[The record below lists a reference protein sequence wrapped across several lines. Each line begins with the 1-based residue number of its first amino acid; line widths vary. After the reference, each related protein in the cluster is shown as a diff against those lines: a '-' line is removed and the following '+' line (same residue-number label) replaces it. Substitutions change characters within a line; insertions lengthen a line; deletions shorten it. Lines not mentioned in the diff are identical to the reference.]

1 MLTPGFFALSLAPFA
16 CFYKNFMFIDSH
28 CHLDRIDLAPYQN
41 DFACFM
47 HEAGNSQI
55 EHLLCIAIDLEA
67 YPAML
72 ALAAPYPQI
81 SVTVGVHPN
90 SRDGQEPGVDEL
102 IALGRH
108 GKVIGIGETGLD
120 YFRSEGDLAWQH
132 QRFRNHI
139 SAAKALKKPLII
151 HTREAKDDTLRIM
164 EEEGAGEV
172 GGIIHCFT
180 EDWEF
185 AKKAL
190 DLNFYISFS
199 GIVTFNSAK
208 EIKEAAKKVPA
219 DRFLIE
225 TDSPYLAPVPFRGR
239 PNYPTYVRYV
249 AEQLAQLRGTTVNKI
264 AALSTEN
271 FHRLFATIQP
281 QINTD

>member
-1 MLTPGFFALSLAPFA
+1 ML
-16 CFYKNFMFIDSH
+16 IDSH
-28 CHLDRIDLAPYQN
+28 CHLDRIDLKPYQN

-47 HEAGNSQI
+47 HEAEVNQI
-55 EHLLCIAIDLEA
+55 EHLLCIAIDLES

-72 ALAAPYPQI
+72 DLVAGFQQI

-90 SRDGQEPGVDEL
+90 VQECKDPTVDEL
-102 IALGRH
+102 VALGEPDN
-108 GKVIGIGETGLD
+108 VIGIGETGLD
-120 YFRSEGDLAWQH
+120 YFRSEGDLNWQH

-139 SAAKALKKPLII
+139 SAAKKLKKPLII
-151 HTREAKDDTLRIM
+151 HTREAKNDTLNILRD
-164 EEEGAGEV
+164 EGAEEV
-172 GGIIHCFT
+172 GGVIHCFT

-199 GIVTFNSAK
+199 GIVTFNNATA
-208 EIKEAAKKVPA
+208 IKEVAKKVPV

-249 AEQLAQLRGTTVNKI
+249 AEQIAELRGTSVNKI
-264 AALSTEN
+264 ADLSTKN
-271 FHRLFATIQP
+271 FYDLF
-281 QINTD
+281 

>member
-1 MLTPGFFALSLAPFA
+1 ML
-16 CFYKNFMFIDSH
+16 IDSH
-28 CHLDRIDLAPYQN
+28 CHLDRIDLKPYQN

-47 HEAGNSQI
+47 HEAEVNQI
-55 EHLLCIAIDLEA
+55 EHLLCIAIDLES

-72 ALAAPYPQI
+72 DLVADFPQI

-90 SRDGQEPGVDEL
+90 VQDCKDPNVDEL
-102 IALGRH
+102 IALGQSDN
-108 GKVIGIGETGLD
+108 VIGIGETGLD
-120 YFRSEGDLAWQH
+120 YFRSEGDLGWQH

-139 SAAKALKKPLII
+139 SAAKTLKKPLII
-151 HTREAKDDTLRIM
+151 HTREAKDDTLRILK
-164 EEEGAGEV
+164 EEGASEV

-185 AKKAL
+185 AQKAL

-208 EIKEAAKKVPA
+208 AIKEVAKKVPA

-239 PNYPTYVRYV
+239 PNYPIYVRYV
-249 AEQLAQLRGTTVNKI
+249 AEQLAELRGISVNKI
-264 AALSTEN
+264 ADLSTKN
-271 FHRLFATIQP
+271 FYDLF
-281 QINTD
+281 